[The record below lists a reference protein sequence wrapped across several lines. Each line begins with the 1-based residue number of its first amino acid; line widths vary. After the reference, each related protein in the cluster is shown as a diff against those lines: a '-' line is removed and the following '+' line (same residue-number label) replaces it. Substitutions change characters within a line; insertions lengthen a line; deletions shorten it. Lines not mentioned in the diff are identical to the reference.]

1 MYKTQIFN
9 LIVNKT
15 AVECEVTP
23 EEIRGT
29 SHRQDIVDARCIAY
43 QLAIKLEDFTTR
55 DIAIAVRKVDGLKAI
70 RELVA
75 SFDDRC
81 ARSKLF
87 KGMYT
92 KLYNELNEEL
102 S

>member
-15 AVECEVTP
+15 AAECEVTP
-23 EEIRGT
+23 EEIRGP
-29 SHRQDIVDARCIAY
+29 SHRSDIVDARCIAY
-43 QLAIKLEDFTTR
+43 KIAMKLEDFTIR
-55 DIAIAVRKVDGLKAI
+55 DISIAVRKNEKAI

-81 ARSKLF
+81 DRSKLF
-87 KGMYT
+87 KGMYK
-92 KLYNELNEEL
+92 KLSEELNAEL